1 MARNAAAGKKED
13 RHLKKRFM
21 QSIPMY
27 FMLLPGMILLF
38 IFNYLPLYG
47 WKIAFQKFIP
57 AKGLFGEQ
65 EWVGMY
71 WFDYIRKYPDFIN
84 ALKNTLVISIG
95 KLVLSIIIAIVFSI
109 LINEVRHNGL
119 KRTIQT
125 VVYLPHFL
133 SWIILAGVFI
143 DILSPSTGMVNRLIQ
158 ALGGEPI
165 FFLGDNKYFQGTI
178 IATDIWKE
186 FGFNTIVYLAAITG
200 IDPCLYESAVM
211 DGANKFKQ
219 ILHITLPGIMPII
232 MLMLLLNIGTVMNA
246 NFDQIYNMYSPTV
259 YKTGD
264 VLDTLVYRVGLV
276 NANYSL
282 STAIGIFKSLVSAA
296 LVSIS
301 YWCAYKFA
309 NYRIF

>member
-1 MARNAAAGKKED
+1 MAQNAVITKRTD
-13 RHLKKRFM
+13 RHLKKRFR
-21 QSIPMY
+21 QSIPLY
-27 FMLLPGMILLF
+27 LMLLPGIILLF

-47 WKIAFQKFIP
+47 WKIAFQKFVP
-57 AKGLFGEQ
+57 AKGIFGDQ

-71 WFDYIRKYPDFIN
+71 WFRYIQKYPDFIN
-84 ALKNTLVISIG
+84 ALKNTLVISVG

-119 KRTIQT
+119 KRGIQT
-125 VVYLPHFL
+125 IVYLPHFL
-133 SWIILAGVFI
+133 SWIILAGVFL

-165 FFLGDNKYFQGTI
+165 FFLGDNRYFQGTI

-211 DGANKFKQ
+211 DGANKFRQ
-219 ILHITLPGIMPII
+219 ILYITIPGIMPII

-276 NANYSL
+276 NANYAL
-282 STAIGIFKSLVSAA
+282 STAIGIFKSLVSAV
-296 LVSIS
+296 LVSVS